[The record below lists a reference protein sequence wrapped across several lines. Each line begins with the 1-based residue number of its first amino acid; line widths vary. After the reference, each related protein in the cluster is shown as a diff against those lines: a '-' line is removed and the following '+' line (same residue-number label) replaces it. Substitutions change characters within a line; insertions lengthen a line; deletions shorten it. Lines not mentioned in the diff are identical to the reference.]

1 MGKVGRPPLL
11 IPTVA
16 WKLKI
21 PAPLAV
27 KLDMLVFDPVKGI
40 NAYGQR
46 SALVTRILREYI
58 ERLEK
63 SPEELA
69 ALVDKLGQD

>member
-1 MGKVGRPPLL
+1 MGKPGRPPLL

-21 PAPLAV
+21 PVPIAV
-27 KLDMLVFDPVKGI
+27 KLDMLVFDPVRGI

-46 SALVTRILREYI
+46 SALVTHILREYLA
-58 ERLEK
+58 RLEK
-63 SPEELA
+63 SPEELQKEI
-69 ALVDKLGQD
+69 DKLGAG